1 MTEILHS
8 HIPRCFTNVT
18 PGSIIQNHINPYSVP
33 SSKTTTMA
41 RTSTRNPSS
50 STALSRSN
58 LANPSVATT
67 RTKRKCN
74 QVVDAP
80 SAERAEDTTHVASH
94 PKSKRSQRS
103 HVADP
108 VEEAVGVAV
117 VLEEGTPVVTR
128 SKEKKGKQS
137 QAVNPSKEACA
148 GRQVKHS
155 RSAKSRLNKSSSSA
169 SLSSTVKKV
178 TTPSAAGNV
187 IVAPSSTH
195 SMARRSHTINGMSL
209 L

>member
-1 MTEILHS
+1 
-8 HIPRCFTNVT
+8 
-18 PGSIIQNHINPYSVP
+18 
-33 SSKTTTMA
+33 
-41 RTSTRNPSS
+41 
-50 STALSRSN
+50 
-58 LANPSVATT
+58 
-67 RTKRKCN
+67 
-74 QVVDAP
+74 
-80 SAERAEDTTHVASH
+80 
-94 PKSKRSQRS
+94 
-103 HVADP
+103 VADP

-128 SKEKKGKQS
+128 SKGKKGKQS

-155 RSAKSRLNKSSSSA
+155 WSTKSRLNKSSSSA
-169 SLSSTVKKV
+169 SISSTVKKV
-178 TTPSAAGNV
+178 TSPSAAGNV